1 MEPAV
6 SGTETLPHPERS
18 QQLVLNYTKLPGVNK
33 APNGGVTVVYSS
45 SMCPYRV
52 CVCVCVFI
60 RIPMRVYLLV
70 RTCPHCLPNVFES
83 LLCWE
88 YRIVWLCW
96 FSARLTVL
104 WENAEQTGAL
114 AAGRGGEGVSV

>member
-18 QQLVLNYTKLPGVNK
+18 QQLVLNYAKLPGVNK

-60 RIPMRVYLLV
+60 GWQLGIMYVWMCVGVGVY
-70 RTCPHCLPNVFES
+70 
-83 LLCWE
+83 
-88 YRIVWLCW
+88 
-96 FSARLTVL
+96 
-104 WENAEQTGAL
+104 
-114 AAGRGGEGVSV
+114 

>member
-45 SMCPYRV
+45 SMCPCRV
-52 CVCVCVFI
+52 CVCVYPYTYACVLVCAYLSSLSPQGF
-60 RIPMRVYLLV
+60 RKSPTLGVSHCLALLV
-70 RTCPHCLPNVFES
+70 QRTLDSFIGEHSVD
-83 LLCWE
+83 
-88 YRIVWLCW
+88 RGAGGRVRRRGGVWL
-96 FSARLTVL
+96 
-104 WENAEQTGAL
+104 
-114 AAGRGGEGVSV
+114 